1 VKKQIPL
8 HPSSRADRPAGKDER
23 HSGTHAVAADLAYKR
38 LALVNIVFYGPEKAE
53 DREWVLIDTGIS
65 GTARLIVRAA
75 AARFGFDSRP
85 AAIIMTHGHFDHV
98 GSLERLA
105 EFWDVPIYAHSL
117 EHPFLNGTSS
127 YPPPDPKVGGGLMA
141 LLSPMYPRGPI
152 DVSPRLKKLAE
163 GDMPFMPG
171 WRCIHTPG
179 HSPGHISLWRES
191 DRAIIA
197 GDAFI
202 TTNQESAYAVVV
214 QRPELHGPPK
224 YYTPDWSSAKESVEK
239 LAALEPDLAITGHG
253 QAMRG
258 PEMRDALH
266 LLANDFDH
274 IAVPEHGRYV
284 TEVEHA
290 G

>member
-8 HPSSRADRPAGKDER
+8 NPSSRADRPAGKDER
-23 HSGTHAVAADLAYKR
+23 HSGTHEVAADLAYKR
-38 LALVNIVFYGPEKAE
+38 LALVNLVFYGPDQAA
-53 DREWVLIDTGIS
+53 DREWVLIDTGIP

-98 GSLERLA
+98 GALEKLA
-105 EFWDVPIYAHSL
+105 DYWEAPVYAHRL

-127 YPPPDPKVGGGLMA
+127 YPPPDPSVGGGLMA

-152 DVSPRLKKLAE
+152 DVSKRLKELPE
-163 GDMPFMPG
+163 GEVPFMSG
-171 WRCIHTPG
+171 WCAIHTPG
-179 HSPGHISLWRES
+179 HSPGHVSLFREL
-191 DRAIIA
+191 DRSMIV

-224 YYTPDWSSAKESVEK
+224 YYTPDWENARNSVKK
-239 LAALEPDLAITGHG
+239 LAELEPELVITGHG

-258 PEMRDALH
+258 AEMRDALH

-284 TEVEHA
+284 TTTER
-290 G
+290 